1 MNVMFVKETITLN
14 RTDREKL
21 TPHNK
26 LFCEK
31 KFSRSSHKLAM
42 KIDTLVYKC

>member
-14 RTDREKL
+14 RTDKEKL
-21 TPHNK
+21 TPYNK

-31 KFSRSSHKLAM
+31 KFSRSRRKLAM
-42 KIDTLVYKC
+42 KVDTGV